1 MPRARRADSTSAGST
16 FPGTDPENP
25 DRRPTVESL
34 AALTFFTQLVLSAS
48 ARGEVSN
55 IQADWIFFREKNL
68 ADDVLPEPCNVR
80 RHQEIIRHIY
90 AAWSGF
96 NRRRLC

>member
-25 DRRPTVESL
+25 DRHPTVESL

-55 IQADWIFFREKNL
+55 IQADRIFSRKKFL

-80 RHQEIIRHIY
+80 RHQEVFQQIY
-90 AAWSGF
+90 AARAVLSP
-96 NRRRLC
+96 C